1 MLHGMLKS
9 SMGKCLVSK
18 LSSSWLFSGLAFSM
32 VLETWM
38 QEIAYAG
45 SSNLIEELALC

>member
-1 MLHGMLKS
+1 MLCGMLRS
-9 SMGKCLVSK
+9 YMGKCLVSK
-18 LSSSWLFSGLAFSM
+18 LSSSLLFSGLAFSM

-45 SSNLIEELALC
+45 SSNVIEEVALH